1 MIHAK
6 FKQILLLEWM
16 EAHGGEEKGY
26 LPLRL
31 LSETIAD
38 MFNPD
43 LATGFSTE
51 AMVARRE
58 WIDAHKRSRELCEYN
73 VSSELLLAE

>member
-1 MIHAK
+1 MQNLSK
-6 FKQILLLEWM
+6 FLLEWM
-16 EAHGGEEKGY
+16 EAHGGGEKGY

-43 LATGFSTE
+43 LATWLQHKGHV
-51 AMVARRE
+51 VARRE
-58 WIDAHKRSRELCEYN
+58 WIDAHKRSGELCE
-73 VSSELLLAE
+73 